1 MLWDIGNKKSV
12 QGVITG
18 ELLPLTNNDIL
29 VNQNGIDF
37 IVNIETDNMKIK
49 HSPSVAMHDPFLSP
63 YSPTVFINDIGLN
76 HVLLIWLLLTKTY
89 QLIYDSFLYHKF
101 YLTHYIRC

>member
-18 ELLPLTNNDIL
+18 ELLPLTNNDIV

-37 IVNIETDNMKIK
+37 IVNDKK
-49 HSPSVAMHDPFLSP
+49 F
-63 YSPTVFINDIGLN
+63 
-76 HVLLIWLLLTKTY
+76 
-89 QLIYDSFLYHKF
+89 DSRECMFVS
-101 YLTHYIRC
+101 